1 MKRSLLMLLACVY
14 LHANGQNITVRDNS
28 IREPVENAIIKDKNN
43 KTVNTN
49 AKGKANLSELD
60 KSDSLWITHVSFHPK
75 KIYARDENQDLNISL
90 SSKIIMLD
98 EVIFSANKTAEKKSD
113 VPYTMEIIK
122 QKDIEFGN
130 QPTSADV
137 LQNTGAV
144 FVQKSQLGGGSA
156 VMRGFEA
163 NKTLIV
169 VDGVRMNNAIYRG
182 GHLQDLITLDANM
195 LERTEVIFGPSST
208 IYGSDALGGVM
219 HFYTKNA
226 EFSADSNMLFKLN
239 SMARYSSASNE
250 ITGHL
255 DFNLGFKKFASMTNV
270 TFSNFGDLMSG
281 NTKLAGHSKSWN
293 RNYYAKRI
301 NDRDSMMSNP
311 NKNLQVSS
319 GYSQVD
325 VMQRFN
331 IRSGKYLTHNIN
343 LQYSES
349 SNINRYDRLT
359 EYSGTKLKFAEWYYG
374 PQKRLLAA
382 YALNF
387 DKRTLFS
394 DNMKIIFA
402 YQDIAQER
410 VSRRFQNVN
419 RVTQLENVSVAS
431 VNADLFKR
439 IKDKHEIRY
448 GLEMTINSVRSTAN
462 SFNIATNTET
472 TAATRYADGGS
483 NMTTVAAYV
492 SHSWEVND
500 NFVITDGL
508 RFTAT
513 SLLCTFKDTTFFK
526 FPFKTAEQSN
536 EALTGNLG
544 FTWKADNDYKVSAL
558 FNSGFR
564 APNVDD
570 ISKVFE
576 STNSVLIV
584 PNPDIKP
591 EYAYNFEMSIS
602 KIFQGKYKF
611 DITGFYTLLENALV
625 QRDFKLN
632 GKDSALYNGVQ
643 TKVQAMQNANR
654 AYIYGV
660 TAGIQFDFNEHISFK
675 SIFNYTYGRY
685 IETKTD
691 TVLPMDHIPPVF
703 GQTSLIYKGKN
714 TDVEFFTRYN
724 GKKALADYS
733 PSGEDNL
740 QYATPN
746 GMPGWFTLNIR
757 AGYNITKNFRL
768 NVACENIT
776 DNRYRVFAS
785 GINAPGRNFI
795 VSLRFKM

>member
-1 MKRSLLMLLACVY
+1 MLLACAY
-14 LHANGQNITVRDNS
+14 MHSEGQNITVRDIS
-28 IREPVENAIIKDKNN
+28 IREPIENAIIKDKNN

-49 AKGKANLSELD
+49 AKGKADLSELD
-60 KSDSLWITHVSFHPK
+60 KSDSLSISHVSFHAK
-75 KIYARDENQDLNISL
+75 KIVVGDSKELNVSL
-90 SSKIIMLD
+90 SSKVIMLD
-98 EVIFSANKTAEKKSD
+98 EIIFSANKVSEKKSD
-113 VPYTMEIIK
+113 VPYQMQIVK
-122 QKDIEFGN
+122 QKDIEFAN
-130 QPTSADV
+130 QPTSADL

-156 VMRGFEA
+156 VLRGFEA
-163 NKTLIV
+163 NKTLLV

-182 GHLQDLITLDANM
+182 GHLQDLVTLDANM
-195 LERTEVIFGPSST
+195 LDRVEVIFGPSST
-208 IYGSDALGGVM
+208 MYGSDALGGVM

-226 EFSADSNMLFKLN
+226 ELSTDSNMLFKLN
-239 SMARYSSASNE
+239 TMARYSSACNE
-250 ITGHL
+250 ATGHVDL
-255 DFNLGFKKFASMTNV
+255 NLGFKRFASMTNI

-281 NTKLAGHSKSWN
+281 DTKLAGNSKAWD
-293 RNYYAKRI
+293 RNYYAKRF
-301 NDRDSMMSNP
+301 NDRDSMVINP
-311 NKNLQVSS
+311 NNNLQVAS

-331 IRSGKYLTHNIN
+331 IQSGKYFNQNIN

-359 EYSGTKLKFAEWYYG
+359 EFSGTKLKFAEWYYG

-387 DKRTLFS
+387 EKKTLFS
-394 DNMKIIFA
+394 DNIKIIFA
-402 YQDIAQER
+402 YQDITQER

-419 RVTQLENVSVAS
+419 RITQLEKVAVTS
-431 VNADLFKR
+431 LNADLFKR
-439 IKDKHEIRY
+439 IKKHEIRY
-448 GLEMTINSVRSTAN
+448 GIEMTMNSVRSTAN

-472 TAATRYADGGS
+472 TAATRYADGG
-483 NMTTVAAYV
+483 NMMTTAAAYF

-508 RFTAT
+508 RVTAN
-513 SLLCTFKDTTFFK
+513 SLRSDFKDTTFFK
-526 FPFKTAEQSN
+526 FPFKTAEQN
-536 EALTGNLG
+536 NQALTGNLG
-544 FTWKADNDYKVSAL
+544 FTWKAENDYKVSVLA
-558 FNSGFR
+558 NTGFR
-564 APNVDD
+564 TPNIDD
-570 ISKVFE
+570 MSKVFE
-576 STNSVLIV
+576 STNSILLV

-591 EYAYNFEMSIS
+591 EYAYNFELSLS
-602 KIFQGKYKF
+602 KVFQGKYKF
-611 DITGFYTLLENALV
+611 DITGFYTILENALV

-632 GKDSALYNGVQ
+632 GKDSAMYNGVL

-654 AYIYGV
+654 AYLYGI
-660 TAGIQFDFNEHISFK
+660 TAGVQFDFNEHISFK

-703 GQTSLIYKGKN
+703 GQTSFIYKGKN

-724 GKKALADYS
+724 GRKALADYS

-785 GINAPGRNFI
+785 GINSPGRNFI
-795 VSLRFKM
+795 VSLRYKM